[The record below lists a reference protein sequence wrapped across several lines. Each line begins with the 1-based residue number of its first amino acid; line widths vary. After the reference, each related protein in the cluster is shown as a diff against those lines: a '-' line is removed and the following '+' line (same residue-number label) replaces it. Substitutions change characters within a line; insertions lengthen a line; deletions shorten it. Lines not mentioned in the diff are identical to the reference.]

1 MSNLHDASSA
11 MAHVVDGMLP
21 VESGNRRLKGM
32 LRLNEYLDLVAVRQ
46 TVLGKK
52 LFVCNGEDLGCTE
65 AEHKAGVS
73 NEPSTQA
80 PQPRAA
86 WQEQWQGGGSPCN
99 P

>member
-65 AEHKAGVS
+65 AEQKAGVS